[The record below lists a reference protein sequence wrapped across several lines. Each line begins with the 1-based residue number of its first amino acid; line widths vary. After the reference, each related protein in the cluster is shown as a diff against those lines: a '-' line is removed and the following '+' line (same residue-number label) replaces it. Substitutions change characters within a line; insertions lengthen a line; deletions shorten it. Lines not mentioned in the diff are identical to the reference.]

1 MATSP
6 NSEWEACGVDEWWNE
21 SVEDKVDNEVTEY
34 SDGTSGVKEGET
46 SCANDN
52 SATAGI
58 ND

>member
-21 SVEDKVDNEVTEY
+21 SVEKKVKNEVAEY

-46 SCANDN
+46 SFANDE